1 MMRSLRKS
9 LRQVLPPS
17 VYVILA
23 AIALVGIET
32 TWLIVER
39 FGGYGPPGD
48 NVLMVRDNIVVS
60 LLAMYGIYRVVAFHP
75 LGRPDYRDWLKRTPW
90 TRGLPLPV
98 GPVHPT
104 WADVV
109 VVGAVAALLADPRIP
124 LDPEMR
130 RPSVMGAILT
140 CVLVHATSLTVFIWL
155 TQPRRLAYVASFL
168 LGLTLQLGA
177 WAPLGALAALI
188 AGWSVALVGL
198 SRSWEL
204 FPWDETVDWGAGI
217 KRRWQSAQTRSG
229 GMVDDGLSPD
239 RVPPSELG
247 WPFGSLSPWVPPATI
262 DTAERMLIA
271 ALLGW
276 WMHAFLFQIHNY
288 ELLSGIGV
296 LMVGYGT
303 LFLAIARLGLNGG
316 NHASPIG
323 ILGRLLTL
331 RWIIPA
337 YDQILVPPLSI
348 VAMAAAMVL
357 PGHFW
362 LQIPLHTLVP
372 LVTVCAIWCFIL
384 VGPSPTRWK
393 LTAPARIVPGR
404 LNKRNYDQLT

>member
-1 MMRSLRKS
+1 
-9 LRQVLPPS
+9 
-17 VYVILA
+17 
-23 AIALVGIET
+23 
-32 TWLIVER
+32 
-39 FGGYGPPGD
+39 
-48 NVLMVRDNIVVS
+48 
-60 LLAMYGIYRVVAFHP
+60 
-75 LGRPDYRDWLKRTPW
+75 
-90 TRGLPLPV
+90 
-98 GPVHPT
+98 
-104 WADVV
+104 
-109 VVGAVAALLADPRIP
+109 
-124 LDPEMR
+124 
-130 RPSVMGAILT
+130 
-140 CVLVHATSLTVFIWL
+140 
-155 TQPRRLAYVASFL
+155 
-168 LGLTLQLGA
+168 
-177 WAPLGALAALI
+177 
-188 AGWSVALVGL
+188 
-198 SRSWEL
+198 
-204 FPWDETVDWGAGI
+204 
-217 KRRWQSAQTRSG
+217 
-229 GMVDDGLSPD
+229 
-239 RVPPSELG
+239 
-247 WPFGSLSPWVPPATI
+247 
-262 DTAERMLIA
+262 MLIA